1 MKILVPGGA
10 GFIGSNFVRHLLRR
24 WPDAHVAVLDK
35 LTYAG
40 NMENLAEVRDDPHF
54 SFIQGDICTPDTVHR
69 AMSGCTHVTN
79 FAAETHVDRSILEAG
94 AFVHTDVEGTRVLLE
109 AARTVGIERYL
120 QVSTDEVYGDV
131 DAPHR
136 SREDDPLLPRSP
148 YSASKAGGD
157 LMVRAYHETFAVPTL
172 ITRGSNTYG
181 PYQYPEKLISLFVT
195 NALDGL
201 PLPMYG
207 DGHQMRD
214 YLYVEDHCAGIATV
228 LERGEP
234 GGIYNIG
241 TGTERPNREVIDT
254 IVALTG
260 CGPSLVRS
268 VPDRPGHDRRY
279 ALDLEKTHALD
290 WSPQISFHEGMQR
303 TVDWYRDHRDWWEP
317 VKNGP
322 SFREYYR
329 TQYES
334 RLAAS
339 TP

>member
-1 MKILVPGGA
+1 MKLLVSGGA
-10 GFIGSNFVRHLLRR
+10 GFIGSNFVRHALNR
-24 WPDAHVAVLDK
+24 WPDASVVVLDK

-40 NMENLAEVRDDPHF
+40 NMENLADVRDDSRF
-54 SFIQGDICTPDTVHR
+54 SFIQGDIGSAETVHR
-69 AMSGCTHVTN
+69 AMSGCTHVVN

-94 AFVHTDVEGTRVLLE
+94 TFVQTDVEGSRVLLE
-109 AARTVGIERYL
+109 AARAVGLERYL

-131 DAPHR
+131 QAPRR

-157 LMVRAYHETFAVPTL
+157 LMVRAYRETFGVPTV

-181 PYQYPEKLISLFVT
+181 PYQYPEKLISLFIT

-207 DGHQMRD
+207 DGRQLRD

-228 LERGEP
+228 LERGEV

-241 TGTERPNREVIDT
+241 AGTERPNREVIDA
-254 IVALTG
+254 IVSLTG
-260 CGPSLVRS
+260 SDPSLVRS

-279 ALDLEKTHALD
+279 ALDLQRTRRLG
-290 WSPQISFHEGMQR
+290 WSPQIDFQR
-303 TVDWYRDHRDWWEP
+303 GIQLTVDWYRSHRDWWEP
-317 VKNGP
+317 IKDGT

-329 TQYES
+329 TQYDA

>member
-1 MKILVPGGA
+1 LKLLISGGA
-10 GFIGSNFVRHLLRR
+10 GFIGSNFVRHALHR
-24 WPDAHVAVLDK
+24 WPDASVVVLDK

-40 NMENLAEVRDDPHF
+40 NLENLVDVRDDSRF
-54 SFIQGDICTPDTVHR
+54 SFIQGDICSADTVHR
-69 AMSGCTHVTN
+69 AMSGCTHIVN

-94 AFVHTDVEGTRVLLE
+94 TFVQTDVEGTRVLLE
-109 AARTVGIERYL
+109 AARRVGLERYL
-120 QVSTDEVYGDV
+120 QVSTDEVYGDIE
-131 DAPHR
+131 APRH

-157 LMVRAYHETFAVPTL
+157 LMVRAYRETFGVPTL

-181 PYQYPEKLISLFVT
+181 PYQYPEKLVSLFIT

-207 DGHQMRD
+207 DGRQLRD

-228 LERGEP
+228 LERGEI

-241 TGTERPNREVIDT
+241 AGNERPNREVIDA
-254 IVALTG
+254 IVSLTG
-260 CGPSLVRS
+260 CDPSLVRS

-279 ALDLEKTHALD
+279 ALDLQQTRRLG
-290 WSPQISFHEGMQR
+290 WSPQIDFQR
-303 TVDWYRDHRDWWEP
+303 GIQLTVDWYTTHRDWWEP
-317 VKNGP
+317 IKDGT

-329 TQYES
+329 TQYDD
-334 RLAAS
+334 RLARS

>member
-1 MKILVPGGA
+1 VKLLVTGGA
-10 GFIGSNFVRHLLRR
+10 GFIGSNFVRYALDR
-24 WPDAHVAVLDK
+24 WPDASVVVLDK

-40 NMENLAEVRDDPHF
+40 NLENLADVRDDPRF
-54 SFIQGDICTPDTVHR
+54 SLVHGDICSPDTVHR

-94 AFVHTDVEGTRVLLE
+94 AFVQTDVEGTRVLLE
-109 AARTVGIERYL
+109 AAREVGLERYL

-131 DAPHR
+131 EAPHR
-136 SREDDPLLPRSP
+136 SREDDSLLPRSP

-157 LMVRAYHETFAVPTL
+157 LMVRAYRETFGVPTL

-207 DGHQMRD
+207 DGRQLRD
-214 YLYVEDHCAGIATV
+214 YLYVEDHCAGLATV
-228 LERGEP
+228 LECGEI

-241 TGTERPNREVIDT
+241 AGGERPNREVIDA
-254 IVALTG
+254 IVSLTG
-260 CGPSLVRS
+260 CDPSLVRS

-279 ALDLEKTHALD
+279 ALDLQRTRELG
-290 WSPQISFHEGMQR
+290 WSPQIDFQR
-303 TVDWYRDHRDWWEP
+303 GLQLTVDWYANHRGWWEP
-317 VKNGP
+317 IKDGP

-329 TQYES
+329 TQYED
-334 RLAAS
+334 RLARS